1 MDAEAWVDALAF
13 ARCLV
18 LVYEELVWA
27 GQIKAERALPVHRGA
42 EALLLPTLLDSD
54 VVRLVHS
61 EPPLGVASHF
71 IAAVVVVVVVCA
83 TARMLT

>member
-27 GQIKAERALPVHRGA
+27 GQIKAERALLVHRGA
-42 EALLLPTLLDSD
+42 EALLLPTLLD
-54 VVRLVHS
+54 VVRLVRN

-71 IAAVVVVVVVCA
+71 IAVVVVVVCA